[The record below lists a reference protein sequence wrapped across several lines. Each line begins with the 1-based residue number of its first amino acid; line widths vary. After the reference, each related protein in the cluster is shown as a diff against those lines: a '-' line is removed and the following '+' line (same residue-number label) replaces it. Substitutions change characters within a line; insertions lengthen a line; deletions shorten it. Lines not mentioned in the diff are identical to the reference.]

1 MRKIRTI
8 KKNWYDWLIKQTV
21 AREKKPKIIRDKL
34 TDQIVRDIWTLI
46 ETKEEKEKRK
56 KKKCNERLIKDMIN
70 RDIRTFFE
78 QEEDYFKTNRVSNFW
93 SNNDIE

>member
-56 KKKCNERLIKDMIN
+56 KKRNAMKD
-70 RDIRTFFE
+70 
-78 QEEDYFKTNRVSNFW
+78 
-93 SNNDIE
+93 